1 MMPRVSDRWL
11 DGSTRPGDVDAAA
24 LEAVVARVLGSGAS
38 IERAPGG
45 VSTAV
50 YRVDRDGEVVFV
62 RVAEQPGGSMEVEA
76 AVHARLR
83 TIGVTV
89 PEVLALDDGV
99 DLGRG
104 LMILREI
111 PGRPLVGSAGV
122 DPTPVLR
129 AAGADLARINGVE
142 VDGFGWIRRDGA
154 APPFRGVHASYR
166 AFVEEGTQGIQG
178 AAASALDA
186 RQGAV
191 LSTLL
196 EAVAAEEREAR
207 LAHGDFDGTHI
218 YQHAGAYSGLI
229 DLGEMRGAEPWYDL
243 AFALVQDRSA
253 VTALVAGYRE
263 VAPVPEDLSRR
274 LLRSA
279 TVIVATQLGRWI
291 VRDGPDALER
301 PSGRWWTSRLR
312 ELVDEVDSDGAA

>member
-1 MMPRVSDRWL
+1 M
-11 DGSTRPGDVDAAA
+11 DAAA
-24 LEAVVARVLGSGAS
+24 LEAVVARVLGSGAA

-50 YRVDRDGEVVFV
+50 YRVDRDGDVVFV

-76 AVHARLR
+76 AVHEHLR
-83 TIGVTV
+83 TIGVSV
-89 PEVLALDDGV
+89 PEVLALDDGAE
-99 DLGRG
+99 LGRG
-104 LMILREI
+104 LMILREM
-111 PGRPLVGSAGV
+111 PGRPLLGSDGV

-166 AFVEEGTQGIQG
+166 AFVEEGAQGIHG
-178 AAASALDA
+178 VAASALDA
-186 RQGAV
+186 PRDAV

-196 EAVAAEEREAR
+196 EAVAAEDPDAR

-218 YQHAGAYSGLI
+218 YQRAGSYTGVI

-243 AFALVQDRSA
+243 SFALVQDRSA
-253 VTALVAGYRE
+253 VSALIDGYRD
-263 VAPVPEDLSRR
+263 VAPVPSDLPRR

-279 TVIVATQLGRWI
+279 TVIVATQLGRWV
-291 VRDGPDALER
+291 VRDGSAALER

-312 ELVDEVDSDGAA
+312 ELVDELTTDGAA